1 MPRKNTTKNTTN
13 AMPRKNTTFVA
24 NIPRSAAE
32 EEDTHVCPICA
43 EPIVDEDED
52 GCAQDALFCEGVCQ
66 RWLHRWCAG
75 VTSERYV
82 VLSSIEDPFHCPSC
96 TVAGQQAAITA
107 QQADIACLRECVN
120 ALTDEVR
127 ALKATVAAM
136 QTQPLSNSTS
146 LPTGL
151 TKRWAT
157 VVSKGSGY
165 GSKGKGKGVKS
176 NPNPHSPSF
185 HQSSQGQRTDS
196 RGGSKTKTDWTH
208 GPQGQTKKPNI
219 PQSERVRVSGAR
231 RLWGTFKTTSI
242 NAVRSALTKLTTVG
256 NKVSIRRKYKKHDSG
271 RVCWW
276 FVLKGEEPD
285 LATMEREWQQ
295 VSLQLSWK
303 IEPCYKPLSCSDGTT
318 AANEIA
324 TTSTSISTG
333 TPPPP
338 TGETSATGAADL
350 SVSSM
355 DAPSD
360 IPPPAPSPINGP
372 LSGNEGSN
380 DN

>member
-1 MPRKNTTKNTTN
+1 MLSWVHVKMPRKNTTKNTTN

-157 VVSKGSGY
+157 VVS
-165 GSKGKGKGVKS
+165 
-176 NPNPHSPSF
+176 
-185 HQSSQGQRTDS
+185 
-196 RGGSKTKTDWTH
+196 
-208 GPQGQTKKPNI
+208 
-219 PQSERVRVSGAR
+219 
-231 RLWGTFKTTSI
+231 
-242 NAVRSALTKLTTVG
+242 
-256 NKVSIRRKYKKHDSG
+256 
-271 RVCWW
+271 
-276 FVLKGEEPD
+276 
-285 LATMEREWQQ
+285 
-295 VSLQLSWK
+295 
-303 IEPCYKPLSCSDGTT
+303 
-318 AANEIA
+318 
-324 TTSTSISTG
+324 
-333 TPPPP
+333 
-338 TGETSATGAADL
+338 
-350 SVSSM
+350 
-355 DAPSD
+355 
-360 IPPPAPSPINGP
+360 
-372 LSGNEGSN
+372 
-380 DN
+380 